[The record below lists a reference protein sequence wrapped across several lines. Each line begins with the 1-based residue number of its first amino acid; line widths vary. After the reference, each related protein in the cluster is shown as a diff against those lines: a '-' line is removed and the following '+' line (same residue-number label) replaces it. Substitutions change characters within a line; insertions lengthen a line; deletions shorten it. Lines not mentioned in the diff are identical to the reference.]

1 MVNAVSELAALMHA
15 ADRAATSTPVAA
27 QSAIDALPRLDA
39 SLRADRDARRFA
51 AWGRSTAVDENT
63 GTGVIAPALFDEL
76 HRRAGLPATWP
87 VGNAGLLHCYGYL
100 LSREPTP
107 YGLKSDRWL
116 TPALAVACGLP
127 EDAFLPWLPGP
138 TLLARATAAAAAL
151 SAGLHGS
158 TVAVAGRESRVFLSA
173 SEGPAALAYA
183 VAPSPGLPPLPVTLF
198 PVTDAAAILTEF
210 PTLPRLRWNA
220 A

>member
-1 MVNAVSELAALMHA
+1 MVNVVSQLAALMHA
-15 ADRAATSTPVAA
+15 ADHAATNTRAAA
-27 QSAIDALPRLDA
+27 QGAIHALPWLDA
-39 SLRADRDARRFA
+39 SIRADREAERFA

-63 GTGVIAPALFDEL
+63 GTGVIAPAMFDEL

-116 TPALAVACGLP
+116 TPTLAVACGLP
-127 EDAFLPWLPGP
+127 EDAFLPWIPGP
-138 TLLARATAAAAAL
+138 TLLDRATAAAAAL
-151 SAGLHGS
+151 SAGPHAS
-158 TVAVAGRESRVFLSA
+158 TVIVDGRESRVSLGA

-198 PVTDAAAILTEF
+198 PVTDAAAVLTEF
-210 PTLPRLRWNA
+210 ATLPRLRWNA
-220 A
+220 V

>member
-1 MVNAVSELAALMHA
+1 MVNAVSELAALIHA
-15 ADRAATSTPVAA
+15 ADRAAANTPVAA
-27 QSAIDALPRLDA
+27 QDAIDALPWLGA
-39 SLRADRDARRFA
+39 SLRADRDAGRFA

-76 HRRAGLPATWP
+76 HRRTGLPATWP
-87 VGNAGLLHCYGYL
+87 VGSAGLLHCYGYL

-116 TPALAVACGLP
+116 TPTLAVACGAS

-151 SAGLHGS
+151 SAGPSGS
-158 TVAVAGRESRVFLSA
+158 TVVVDGRESRVSLSA
-173 SEGPAALAYA
+173 PEGPAALAYA
-183 VAPSPGLPPLPVTLF
+183 VAPSPGQPPLPVTLF

-220 A
+220 V

>member
-1 MVNAVSELAALMHA
+1 MSELAALMHA
-15 ADRAATSTPVAA
+15 ADGATTSTSVAA
-27 QSAIDALPRLDA
+27 QSAIDALPWLDA

-116 TPALAVACGLP
+116 TPALPVACGLP

-138 TLLARATAAAAAL
+138 TLLTRATAAAAAL

-158 TVAVAGRESRVFLSA
+158 TVAVADRESRVSLSA

>member
-27 QSAIDALPRLDA
+27 QSAIDALPWLDA

-107 YGLKSDRWL
+107 TAS
-116 TPALAVACGLP
+116 
-127 EDAFLPWLPGP
+127 
-138 TLLARATAAAAAL
+138 RATA
-151 SAGLHGS
+151 G
-158 TVAVAGRESRVFLSA
+158 
-173 SEGPAALAYA
+173 
-183 VAPSPGLPPLPVTLF
+183 
-198 PVTDAAAILTEF
+198 
-210 PTLPRLRWNA
+210 
-220 A
+220 

>member
-1 MVNAVSELAALMHA
+1 MVNAVSELAALTHA
-15 ADRAATSTPVAA
+15 ADRATTNAPLAA
-27 QSAIDALPRLDA
+27 QEAIDALPWLDA
-39 SLRADRDARRFA
+39 SLRADRDAGRFA

-63 GTGVIAPALFDEL
+63 GTGVITPALFDEL
-76 HRRAGLPATWP
+76 HRRADLPATWP

-116 TPALAVACGLP
+116 TPALAVACGFP

-138 TLLARATAAAAAL
+138 TLLDRATAAAAAL
-151 SAGLHGS
+151 SAGGGGS
-158 TVAVAGRESRVFLSA
+158 AIVVDGRESRVTVGA
-173 SEGPAALAYA
+173 PEGPAALAYA
-183 VAPSPGLPPLPVTLF
+183 VAPAPGLPPLPVTLF

-210 PTLPRLRWNA
+210 PALQRLRWNA
-220 A
+220 V